1 MLHARAGGEPLHIA
15 HAIAA
20 PRTHRIGVIHKAAA
34 HNRHRFKAA
43 MRMHRKPRNRIPVIH
58 AVAMLAAEVIAQ
70 RAIGQLLRINS
81 QMSIA
86 TRIVIDVIGAEQKR
100 IDTHERARQALGVK
114 NQGGSS
120 HAWPFGVELDFEL
133 TNKQTINRSNN
144 YLTFGWPMYQ

>member
-1 MLHARAGGEPLHIA
+1 
-15 HAIAA
+15 
-20 PRTHRIGVIHKAAA
+20 
-34 HNRHRFKAA
+34 
-43 MRMHRKPRNRIPVIH
+43 
-58 AVAMLAAEVIAQ
+58 MLAAEVIAQ

-133 TNKQTINRSNN
+133 TNKQSIDQSIKQLSNIRLANVSMNIFIFINSC
-144 YLTFGWPMYQ
+144 YQFGHQLFVRCID